1 MELVHTDLCGPMQT
15 SYLTDNVYFMTFI
28 DDYSRKT
35 WVYLLKQ
42 KYQAFDVFKS
52 FKAMAE
58 KESNKFIKVS
68 RSDRGGEYMSN
79 EFMEFCQY
87 YGIKRQF
94 TARYTPQQNSVAERK
109 NQIIMNIA

>member
-1 MELVHTDLCGPMQT
+1 MQT
-15 SYLTDNVYFMTFI
+15 PSLTSNVYFMSFH

-42 KYQAFDVFKS
+42 KYQEFDVFKS

-58 KESNKFIKVS
+58 KESDRFIKVL

-79 EFMEFCQY
+79 GFMEFC
-87 YGIKRQF
+87 K
-94 TARYTPQQNSVAERK
+94 
-109 NQIIMNIA
+109 